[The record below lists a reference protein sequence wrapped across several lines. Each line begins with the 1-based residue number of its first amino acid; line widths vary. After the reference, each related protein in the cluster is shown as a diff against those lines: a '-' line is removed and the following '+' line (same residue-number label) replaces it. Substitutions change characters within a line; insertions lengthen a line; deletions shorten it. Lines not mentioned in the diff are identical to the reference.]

1 MLKMVNNGFSFRHV
15 TVKVTVNGDLTVK
28 QMVNYG
34 FYFRYIIIRVTEK
47 KNITVKTLING
58 K

>member
-1 MLKMVNNGFSFRHV
+1 MVNNGFYFRHV
-15 TVKVTVNGDLTVK
+15 TLKVTVNGDLTVQ

-34 FYFRYIIIRVTEK
+34 FYFRYIIMRVTAK
-47 KNITVKTLING
+47 RNITVKTLITG